1 MGTLYVVGTP
11 IGNLED
17 ISLRA
22 IRTLREVDLIAAEDT
37 RITRKLLSRYG
48 IKTPLTS
55 YHEHSKR
62 KKLEYLLDTL
72 MEKDVALVSDSGMPG
87 LSDPGYELIGAAI
100 ERGINV
106 VAVPGPSALITALVV
121 SGLPTTSFVYLGFLP
136 RRRKE
141 RQKLLASVA
150 KERRTI
156 VAFES
161 PHRLLESLADLRE
174 LLGDRR
180 IAVARELTKMHE
192 EVWRGRIGEALS
204 HFEENPP
211 RGEFTLVIEGA
222 EEEVWDDGRVREELV
237 EMLKEGITKR
247 EAVKIVAEISGWPK
261 REVYKL
267 ALSVFFNQSQVNRRY
282 NGLVKGTTD

>member
-1 MGTLYVVGTP
+1 M
-11 IGNLED
+11 
-17 ISLRA
+17 SLRA
-22 IRTLREVDLIAAEDT
+22 IKTLREVDLIAAEDT
-37 RITRKLLSRYG
+37 RITRRLLSRYG

-62 KKLEYLLDTL
+62 RKLEYLLDTL

-87 LSDPGYELIGAAI
+87 LSDPGCELIGAAI
-100 ERGINV
+100 ERGIKV
-106 VAVPGPSALITALVV
+106 VAVPGPSALITALVI
-121 SGLPTTSFVYLGFLP
+121 SGLPTKSFVYLGFLP

-141 RQKLLASVA
+141 RQRMIASVA
-150 KERRTI
+150 RERRTI

-174 LLGDRR
+174 FLGDRR
-180 IAVARELTKMHE
+180 ISVARELTKMHE

-204 HFEENPP
+204 YFEENPP

-222 EEEVWDDGRVREELV
+222 EEETWDEGRVRGELV
-237 EMLKEGITKR
+237 KMLEEGIAKR
-247 EAVKIVAEISGWPK
+247 DAVKIVAEISGWPK

-267 ALSVFFNQSQVNRRY
+267 AMEEENDYSR
-282 NGLVKGTTD
+282 

>member
-1 MGTLYVVGTP
+1 VGTLYVVGTP

-17 ISLRA
+17 MSLRA

-37 RITRKLLSRYG
+37 RITRRLLSRYG

-62 KKLEYLLDTL
+62 RKLEYLLDTL

-87 LSDPGYELIGAAI
+87 LSDPGCELIGAAI
-100 ERGINV
+100 ERGIKV
-106 VAVPGPSALITALVV
+106 VAVPGPSALITALVI
-121 SGLPTTSFVYLGFLP
+121 SGLPTKSFVYLGFFP

-141 RQKLLASVA
+141 RQRMIASVA
-150 KERRTI
+150 RERRTI

-174 LLGDRR
+174 FLGDRR
-180 IAVARELTKMHE
+180 ISVARELTKMHE

-222 EEEVWDDGRVREELV
+222 EEETWDEGRVRGELV
-237 EMLKEGITKR
+237 KMLEEGIAKR
-247 EAVKIVAEISGWPK
+247 DAVKIVAEISGWPK

-267 ALSVFFNQSQVNRRY
+267 AMEEENDYSR
-282 NGLVKGTTD
+282 

>member
-1 MGTLYVVGTP
+1 VGTLYVVGTP

-17 ISLRA
+17 MSLRA

-37 RITRKLLSRYG
+37 RITRRLLSRYG

-62 KKLEYLLDTL
+62 RKLEYLLDTL

-87 LSDPGYELIGAAI
+87 LSDPGCELIGAAI
-100 ERGINV
+100 ERGIKV
-106 VAVPGPSALITALVV
+106 VAVPGPSALITALVI
-121 SGLPTTSFVYLGFLP
+121 SGLPTKSFVYLGFLP

-141 RQKLLASVA
+141 RQRMIASVA
-150 KERRTI
+150 RERRTI

-174 LLGDRR
+174 FLGDRR
-180 IAVARELTKMHE
+180 ISVARELTKMHE

-222 EEEVWDDGRVREELV
+222 EEETWDEGRVRGELV
-237 EMLKEGITKR
+237 KMLEEGIAKR
-247 EAVKIVAEISGWPK
+247 DAVKIVAEISGWPK

-267 ALSVFFNQSQVNRRY
+267 AMEEENDYSR
-282 NGLVKGTTD
+282 

>member
-1 MGTLYVVGTP
+1 
-11 IGNLED
+11 
-17 ISLRA
+17 
-22 IRTLREVDLIAAEDT
+22 
-37 RITRKLLSRYG
+37 
-48 IKTPLTS
+48 
-55 YHEHSKR
+55 
-62 KKLEYLLDTL
+62 
-72 MEKDVALVSDSGMPG
+72 
-87 LSDPGYELIGAAI
+87 
-100 ERGINV
+100 
-106 VAVPGPSALITALVV
+106 
-121 SGLPTTSFVYLGFLP
+121 
-136 RRRKE
+136 
-141 RQKLLASVA
+141 
-150 KERRTI
+150 
-156 VAFES
+156 
-161 PHRLLESLADLRE
+161 
-174 LLGDRR
+174 
-180 IAVARELTKMHE
+180 MHE

>member
-17 ISLRA
+17 MSLRA

-37 RITRKLLSRYG
+37 RITRRLLSRYG

-62 KKLEYLLDTL
+62 RKLEYLLDTL

-87 LSDPGYELIGAAI
+87 LSDPGCELIGAAI
-100 ERGINV
+100 ERGIKV
-106 VAVPGPSALITALVV
+106 VAVPGPSALITALVI
-121 SGLPTTSFVYLGFLP
+121 SGLPTKSFVYLGFFP

-141 RQKLLASVA
+141 RQRMIASVA
-150 KERRTI
+150 RERRTI

-174 LLGDRR
+174 FLGDRR
-180 IAVARELTKMHE
+180 ISVARELTKMHE

-222 EEEVWDDGRVREELV
+222 EEETWDEGRVRGELV
-237 EMLKEGITKR
+237 KMLEEGIAKR
-247 EAVKIVAEISGWPK
+247 DAVKIVAEISGWPK

-267 ALSVFFNQSQVNRRY
+267 AMEEENDYSR
-282 NGLVKGTTD
+282 